1 MDEREGG
8 SLLAQTS
15 SLSFSAITVGAACPV
30 TTHSDAL
37 KLLERLNL
45 PLLVYLRWLCHKT
58 VTQPSVFWRS
68 LISTTLLH
76 LLPTQSPCLYANYST
91 SLGGLLTLSCPWPSE
106 LLSTPYLCPGYTAHV
121 LRLRKELTPDSC
133 CQSQRGISED
143 CPRSWGWCSQTFPDV
158 HCLPRTGASTWPE
171 QSRDRD
177 GNEPLILELLLN
189 TKHQK
194 RPLTLGKSQLWW
206 EQMLL
211 TADEDI
217 RLGDEALRLVISVCP
232 SSACWVLG
240 WPIFQH
246 N

>member
-91 SLGGLLTLSCPWPSE
+91 SLGKPLTLSCPWPSE

-143 CPRSWGWCSQTFPDV
+143 CPRQLILLHIGKCVGTHAMISVIIISIRTSRQWAGNDAQWQST
-158 HCLPRTGASTWPE
+158 CLAIVTPNGLAST
-171 QSRDRD
+171 
-177 GNEPLILELLLN
+177 
-189 TKHQK
+189 
-194 RPLTLGKSQLWW
+194 
-206 EQMLL
+206 
-211 TADEDI
+211 
-217 RLGDEALRLVISVCP
+217 
-232 SSACWVLG
+232 
-240 WPIFQH
+240 
-246 N
+246 